1 MSMSILNTQEASGQK
16 APLPPLSAKRL
27 TLLVLMGIIVFAA
40 CVLVALRVYP
50 GPYREI
56 DYLIMGTISVGI
68 ALLVIF
74 LGMLVNRRKLFIRTD
89 EEAAS

>member
-1 MSMSILNTQEASGQK
+1 MSILNVHESQK
-16 APLPPLSAKRL
+16 KEVLPPLSAKRL
-27 TLLVLMGIIVFAA
+27 ALLILMGVIVFAA
-40 CVLVALRVYP
+40 CVLAALKVYP

-56 DYLIMGTISVGI
+56 DYMVIGTVSVAI

-74 LGMLVNRRKLFIRTD
+74 LGMLANRRKLFVRND